1 MKKVKSIGEY
11 TKGFE
16 KEELKNFQELK
27 KIIHSV
33 AKFEE
38 TVAYNMPAMRY
49 KTKIVCC
56 FAVAKNH
63 LGLYPYS
70 GNILVNFL
78 KDIEKNKLNFSS
90 GALQLPKFGKLP
102 RILIAK
108 IIKAR
113 MREIEIVLKAKGG
126 KLNNEI

>member
-1 MKKVKSIGEY
+1 MKKVKSIAEY
-11 TKGFE
+11 VKGFE

-33 AKFEE
+33 SKFEE

-56 FAVAKNH
+56 FAIAKNH

-70 GNILVNFL
+70 GNVLMNFV

-102 RILIAK
+102 KTLIVK

-113 MREIEIVLKAKGG
+113 MREIEMVLKRESTKI
-126 KLNNEI
+126 K

>member
-1 MKKVKSIGEY
+1 MKKVKSIAEY
-11 TKGFE
+11 VKGFE

-33 AKFEE
+33 SKFEE

-56 FAVAKNH
+56 FAIAKNH

-70 GNILVNFL
+70 GNILMNFV

-102 RILIAK
+102 KTLIVK

-113 MREIEIVLKAKGG
+113 MREIEMVLKRESTKI
-126 KLNNEI
+126 K